1 MQYPQRFFNRHL
13 MINCL
18 DQLEAF
24 DWKVIEE
31 IKNEFEKICYSDG
44 PETIQYKNYK

>member
-1 MQYPQRFFNRHL
+1 MRNPNLSQHPYPVKLREL
-13 MINCL
+13 M
-18 DQLEAF
+18 E
-24 DWKVIEE
+24 KKE